1 MMSERSKH
9 ARDTAMEAISL
20 SICSIKEDIESNS
33 DEKENVRRA
42 VAIEHLA
49 NAFNM
54 LRRGRGV
61 PGEGIDY
68 ESDL

>member
-1 MMSERSKH
+1 MMTERGKK

-33 DEKENVRRA
+33 DEKENLIRA
-42 VAIEHLA
+42 VAIEHLT

-54 LRRGRGV
+54 LRRGTGEPGGV
-61 PGEGIDY
+61 DFEDFP
-68 ESDL
+68 